1 MRGTSPGMTKQRY
14 VLNLLAPG
22 CDQEQAPLQVGK
34 LFRGPNFMQSVR
46 PDNSDPIPLRRSPPG
61 MGTIMIRFIG
71 LLMLA
76 VVVLAL
82 VWSR

>member
-1 MRGTSPGMTKQRY
+1 LNVSVPGR
-14 VLNLLAPG
+14 
-22 CDQEQAPLQVGK
+22 DQQQAPSQG
-34 LFRGPNFMQSVR
+34 GMAGDIFMQSVR
-46 PDNSDPIPLRRSPPG
+46 PDNSDPIPLRSSSPG
-61 MGTIMIRFIG
+61 MGTITIRFIG